1 MSFAA
6 VNVTHTHA
14 LAYTY
19 TCTQTRTYTHARTH
33 ACMHTH
39 TLTHTHTHTLLN
51 VDFGTSISAKLYEQ
65 MLVAPEF
72 PFLFYGWAGGTL
84 LTEERQVSY
93 SVSVR

>member
-1 MSFAA
+1 MYANTHIHA
-6 VNVTHTHA
+6 CTHTRMHAHTHTYTHTHA
-14 LAYTY
+14 
-19 TCTQTRTYTHARTH
+19 
-33 ACMHTH
+33 
-39 TLTHTHTHTLLN
+39 LLN